1 MSTLR
6 DVRAWWGRLPPGAR
20 WGLLAAVVLLVVAL
34 VAKVWGAALLALGGL
49 GGVLGGRN
57 PAHPGAAEAARR
69 ARAAAELQAASARVL
84 AEVQRTEHDAA
95 RARDRARD
103 RAMAEAAERAALP
116 PAEGAGQ
123 VDGGRGV
130 LDPPQGDTDD
140 EPAFLRAVRE
150 RGGRP

>member
-1 MSTLR
+1 MLGR
-6 DVRAWWGRLPPGAR
+6 VRAWWGRLPPGAR
-20 WGLLAAVVLLVVAL
+20 WGLAVGAVLLAVAL
-34 VAKVWGAALLALGGL
+34 LAKVWGAAVLALGALAGT
-49 GGVLGGRN
+49 LGGRT
-57 PAHPGAAEAARR
+57 PASATAAEAARR
-69 ARAAAELQAASARVL
+69 ARTAAELQAASARVL
-84 AEVQRTEHDAA
+84 AEVHRTEHDAA

-123 VDGGRGV
+123 VGGGRAL
-130 LDPPQGDTDD
+130 LDPPQGDAEG